1 MWRMTFL
8 ILIPVVFIAGFA
20 MYLQYRTLSEARRA
34 RPLWRVM
41 CILPVLIVGIFLVW
55 VALRF

>member
-1 MWRMTFL
+1 MTFL